1 MLPKSVREGDW
12 EHVPVVVRR
21 AWERCCQQRHWPLVV
36 LGDKGVGKSVFA
48 ALAYCDWSLGSAHF
62 LTAATAAS
70 MLKTAETQG
79 IELPDVQYRM
89 TDQALLRRWCELAG
103 LLVLDDLTNGL
114 TFSTAT
120 KALWR
125 IINERA
131 DRPMIVTANGS
142 PETIAEV
149 LGESL
154 ADRLA
159 QGTVLLWPGESK
171 RPPAGRVLVVE

>member
-1 MLPKSVREGDW
+1 M
-12 EHVPVVVRR
+12 
-21 AWERCCQQRHWPLVV
+21 

-48 ALAYCDWSLGSAHF
+48 ALAYRDWSLGSAHF
-62 LTAATAAS
+62 LPAATAAS
-70 MLKTAETQG
+70 MLKTAEIQG
-79 IELPDVQYRM
+79 IELPDVQCRM
-89 TDQALLRRWCELAG
+89 TDQALLRRWGELAG

-114 TFSTAT
+114 TFGTAT

-142 PETIAEV
+142 PETIAEI

-154 ADRLA
+154 TDRLA

-171 RPPAGRVLVVE
+171 RPPQGRVLVVE

>member
-1 MLPKSVREGDW
+1 MN
-12 EHVPVVVRR
+12 
-21 AWERCCQQRHWPLVV
+21 RCRQQRRWPLVV

-48 ALAYCDWSLGSAHF
+48 ALAYRDWPDGSAFF

-70 MLKTAETQG
+70 QLKTAETQG
-79 IELPDVQYRM
+79 IELPDVQYRL

-114 TFSTAT
+114 TFGTAT

-125 IINERA
+125 IVNERA
-131 DRPMIVTANGS
+131 DRPMIVTANGT
-142 PETIAEV
+142 PESVAEI

-159 QGTVLLWPGESK
+159 QGTRLLWPGESK
-171 RPPAGRVLVVE
+171 RPPQGRVLVVE